1 MSKINLKPRGKYW
14 EIIKEVFNR
23 FIEDNPM
30 LYAANIAFYTIFSLP
45 AALIIIIAVAGK
57 FFAKEAVTGE
67 LYQQIRGLV
76 GPSSAAE
83 IQKIIENAS
92 QSDSGVF
99 ATIIGVGTLLFS
111 ATTVF
116 VSIQGAL
123 NAIWNVKPVPKKGYI
138 KLIIDRVMS
147 FALVVTL
154 GFLMMVSLVLD
165 AILSLFKN
173 FLMQLFSGITYYVM
187 EAINFAISFIV
198 ISLVFGLVF
207 KVLPDA
213 KIKWS
218 DVRTGAVVTTVLFI
232 LGKFLI
238 GLYLGNSDFEST
250 YGAAG
255 SLVVILMWVYYSSVI
270 LLLGAEFTQA
280 FAKSKGR
287 MILPAAHA
295 VKVEMR
301 EVEIKNPFKQEHP

>member
-1 MSKINLKPRGKYW
+1 MNGLNSPKAYW
-14 EIIKEVFNR
+14 QIIKDVFNR

-45 AALIIIIAVAGK
+45 AALIIIIAIAGE

-67 LYQQIRGLV
+67 LYHQIKGLI
-76 GPSSAAE
+76 GPESAKE
-83 IQKIIENAS
+83 VQNIIENAS
-92 QSDSGVF
+92 QSESGVI
-99 ATIIGVGTLLFS
+99 ATIIGVATLLFS

-123 NAIWNVKPVPKKGYI
+123 NAIWNVKPVPQKGYV
-138 KLIIDRVMS
+138 KFVVDRVLS

-165 AILSLFKN
+165 AFLAVFKT
-173 FLMQLFSGITYYVM
+173 FLMKIFSGITYYVM
-187 EAINFAISFIV
+187 EAINLSITLLVITFIFAMI
-198 ISLVFGLVF
+198 F
-207 KVLPDA
+207 KFLPDA

-218 DVRTGAVVTTVLFI
+218 DVRVGAVITTILFI
-232 LGKFLI
+232 VGKFLI
-238 GLYLGNSDFEST
+238 GFYIGNSDFEDT

-255 SLVVILMWVYYSSVI
+255 SLVALLMWVYYSSVI

-280 FAKSKGR
+280 FAKSRGR
-287 MILPAAHA
+287 IIRPSKNA
-295 VKVEMR
+295 VKIAVK
-301 EVEIKNPFKQEHP
+301 EVELESGK